1 MKKALLLIPILAAS
15 LLAGC
20 AKGNAYK
27 PEDITLD
34 QWLDGAENTRN
45 NMYNIY
51 PESKRPVDLDGNDA
65 VDWDN
70 YIINTIKSNVTSTTT
85 KKKTNH
91 TTDSEEEYLWYFL
104 RNPKQRTGI
113 VLLYIYEDHIITRTD
128 INYAGE
134 VIPQILYYDLQ
145 PYAGEAIINAAK
157 DRMIDVYESEA
168 YETETA
174 KMSGTMDGA
183 IYHAKTVEANPII
196 YYQGSGYIDD
206 KRSFLD
212 DLTFEECRKWTSYF
226 KEDSDDSNM
235 GSLLFSYEIDENL
248 MVGVDIEPHYR
259 ILDGELAERNY
270 LIVKYTYERAFPHHK
285 DETVTYYSFYEVPK
299 RTVQRLESKIIS
311 GDYPEG
317 RDGQ

>member
-1 MKKALLLIPILAAS
+1 MKKALLLIPVLATS
-15 LLAGC
+15 LLVGC
-20 AKGNAYK
+20 AKGNDYK
-27 PEDITLD
+27 PEDITLK
-34 QWLDGAENTRN
+34 QWLDGAENTHN

-51 PESKRPVDLDGNDA
+51 PESKRPVDLDGNEA

-91 TTDSEEEYLWYFL
+91 TSDSEEEYLWYFL

-157 DRMIDVYESEA
+157 DRMIDVCESEA

-174 KMSGTMDGA
+174 KMNGTMDGA
-183 IYHAKTVEANPII
+183 IYYAKTVEANPII

>member
-1 MKKALLLIPILAAS
+1 MKKALLLIPVLAAS

-20 AKGNAYK
+20 ANGNAYK

-34 QWLDGAENTRN
+34 QWLDGIENTHN

-51 PESKRPVDLDGNDA
+51 PESKRPVDLDGNEA

-70 YIINTIKSNVTSTTT
+70 YIINTIKSNVTSTTP

-91 TTDSEEEYLWYFL
+91 TTNSEEEYLWYFL
-104 RNPKQRTGI
+104 HNPKQRTGI
-113 VLLYIYEDHIITRTD
+113 VLLSIYEDHIITRTD
-128 INYAGE
+128 INYAGR

-157 DRMIDVYESEA
+157 DRMIDVYESEVL
-168 YETETA
+168 ETETA
-174 KMSGTMDGA
+174 KMNGTMDGA
-183 IYHAKTVEANPII
+183 IYYAKTVEANPII

-212 DLTFEECRKWTSYF
+212 DLTFEECKKWTSYF

-235 GSLLFSYEIDENL
+235 GSLLFSYEINENL

-311 GDYPEG
+311 GDYQEG

>member
-1 MKKALLLIPILAAS
+1 MKKALLLIPVLAAS

-20 AKGNAYK
+20 ANGNAYK
-27 PEDITLD
+27 PEDITLE

-51 PESKRPVDLDGNDA
+51 PENKRPVDLDGNDA

-70 YIINTIKSNVTSTTT
+70 YIINTIKSNVTSATPR
-85 KKKTNH
+85 KKANH
-91 TTDSEEEYLWYFL
+91 TNDNEEYLWYFL
-104 RNPKQRTGI
+104 RNPKPRAEVVI
-113 VLLYIYEDHIITRTD
+113 FRIYEDCIMTRAD
-128 INYAGE
+128 LNFAGG
-134 VIPQILYYDLQ
+134 VYTQILYYDLQ
-145 PYAGEAIINAAK
+145 TYAGEAIINAAK
-157 DRMIDVYESEA
+157 DRMIDVYESEVQ
-168 YETETA
+168 ETETA

-183 IYHAKTVEANPII
+183 IYYAKTVEANPII
-196 YYQGSGYIDD
+196 SYQGSGYIDD

-235 GSLLFSYEIDENL
+235 GSLLFSYEINENL

-285 DETVTYYSFYEVPK
+285 GETVTYYSFYEVPK